1 MHKKAEWLQRT
12 FPFIDVKKN
21 LICMQ
26 KKQMLGG
33 NIDVLIDDHL
43 GNIIGGR
50 YFSIL
55 LSYPWNDDISVLI
68 HPYRC
73 DNWDEI
79 DKALEKVHYAVSCR
93 YDE

>member
-1 MHKKAEWLQRT
+1 
-12 FPFIDVKKN
+12 
-21 LICMQ
+21 MQ

-55 LSYPWNDDISVLI
+55 LSYPWNDDINVI
-68 HPYRC
+68 FPYRC
-73 DNWDEI
+73 NNWNEI
-79 DKALEKVHYAVSCR
+79 DEALEKIHYAVSCR